1 VATAV
6 KKPEPRSAGGP
17 LAAIEDWRD
26 SRRMRRHLRRGAVA
40 AAAGGLGAPG
50 LRYETKRH
58 GRRGLVVGVAVA
70 LLVFTAVAGA
80 VVLGGSGGSK
90 ATASPAQL
98 KVANHTA
105 GTAPAASLAG
115 TRKVAALRAVRE
127 RRLAALRKERAA
139 ALHEKRVAAFKA
151 RRAAAH
157 HAKPA
162 AKAPASTPAKT
173 TPVQPVR
180 TTPSYTPPATH
191 YTAPSK
197 PAPKPKSGGGSGKS
211 FDLGG

>member
-1 VATAV
+1 
-6 KKPEPRSAGGP
+6 
-17 LAAIEDWRD
+17 
-26 SRRMRRHLRRGAVA
+26 MRRHLRRGAAA

-50 LRYETKRH
+50 LRNVVDRAQDWRTDRAARRYETHRH
-58 GRRGLVVGVAVA
+58 GRRGLIAGVAVA

-80 VVLGGSGGSK
+80 VVLGGSSGSK

-115 TRKVAALRAVRE
+115 TRKVAALRVARE
-127 RRLAALRKERAA
+127 HRLAALRKQRAA
-139 ALHEKRVAAFKA
+139 ALHQKRVAAFKA

-162 AKAPASTPAKT
+162 AKAPTPTPAKT
-173 TPVQPVR
+173 TPAQPVR

-191 YTAPSK
+191 HTAPSK
-197 PAPKPKSGGGSGKS
+197 PAPKPKSGGDSGKS